1 MTETTTT
8 TTNDSTEYLVGTFT
22 LPSGNDYS
30 EFLWQSSSV
39 SVEADEYEAKDELGQ
54 TVVLTETNHRLKISL
69 EAIIKKDETIPV
81 PGMKVSLS
89 GVTAPTVTASGGTTV
104 VSSGLVYG
112 SGTISDAIVTG
123 TPQITESNTDYIKCS
138 FEVTKHLTRT
148 VES

>member
-1 MTETTTT
+1 MSEESTSET
-8 TTNDSTEYLVGTFT
+8 TEYLVGTFT
-22 LPSGNDYS
+22 LPSGAGYS
-30 EFLWQSSSV
+30 DFLWQSSSI

-69 EAIIKKDETIPV
+69 EAIIKKGDTIPV

-89 GVTAPTVTASGGTTV
+89 GVTAPSVTASGGTTTIA
-104 VSSGLVYG
+104 SGLVYDG
-112 SGTISDAIVTG
+112 TGTISDAIVTG

-148 VES
+148 VS